1 MKQSEL
7 GNSGI
12 LVSGLALGT
21 WAYSSANVWG
31 TSDDKAAIETI
42 NCALDHGVNL
52 IDTAE
57 RYGNGKSEEV
67 VGQALEGRRDR
78 AVIATKVYTGNLH
91 YDDVIAHCEASL

>member
-21 WAYSSANVWG
+21 WAYSGANVWG

-42 NCALDHGVNL
+42 HCALDHGVNL

-57 RYGNGKSEEV
+57 RYGNGKSEI
-67 VGQALEGRRDR
+67 GR
-78 AVIATKVYTGNLH
+78 
-91 YDDVIAHCEASL
+91 AHV

>member
-21 WAYSSANVWG
+21 WAYSGANVWG

-52 IDTAE
+52 IDTA
-57 RYGNGKSEEV
+57 
-67 VGQALEGRRDR
+67 
-78 AVIATKVYTGNLH
+78 
-91 YDDVIAHCEASL
+91 